1 MTNLENY
8 GFDNELQQ
16 IYDMVWNYSRDKL
29 HPLWQKMDE
38 EDVFPNQEFRA
49 LSDIGL
55 LGITA
60 PEEFGGAGMDE
71 IAQVIVAEAMG
82 YWNHTMAANYLAH
95 DNLCVNN
102 LLRNGSDDIK
112 QRFVTRLS
120 DGSAIGCL
128 GITEPGAGSDALGSM
143 KTTAVRDGDDYIV
156 NGRKIF
162 ITNGPCADVIM
173 FYAKTAPELGAHG
186 ISAFVIDKDT
196 PGFSVAQKMP
206 KMGWKGSETGELV
219 FDNVRVP
226 AANMVGE
233 ENKGVGIV
241 MSGLNIERVVLA
253 ASTIGMAQRALDIS
267 VQYAK
272 DRVQFDRPIAS
283 FQMVQSMLADMYT
296 GVETMRSFVYQ
307 LAKEVSQMKPGEG
320 GRGEIHK
327 RTAAAVLHCGRTLMQ
342 ILDMG
347 VQIHGGMGF
356 ITESEINWLYRS
368 GKIYEIGAGTN
379 EVRKG
384 IIAGELL
391 K

>member
-1 MTNLENY
+1 MTNLTNY
-8 GFDNELQQ
+8 GFDSDLQQ
-16 IYDMVWNYSRDKL
+16 IYDMIWNYSRDEL

-38 EDVFPNQEFRA
+38 EDWFPEEQFRK
-49 LSDIGL
+49 LSEIGV

-60 PEEFGGAGMDE
+60 PEEYGGAGLDE
-71 IAQVIVAEAMG
+71 IAQVMAAEAMS
-82 YWNHTMAANYLAH
+82 YWNHTMCANYLAH

-112 QRFVTRLS
+112 ERFVTRLA

-143 KTTAVRDGDDYIV
+143 KTTAMRDDDDYLI
-156 NGRKIF
+156 NGRKMF
-162 ITNGPCADVIM
+162 ITNGPCADIIM
-173 FYAKTAPELGAHG
+173 LYAKTNPKLGAHG
-186 ISAFVIDKDT
+186 ISAFVLDADT
-196 PGFSVAQKMP
+196 PGFSVAQKLS
-206 KMGWKGSETGELV
+206 KIGWKGSETGEFV
-219 FDNVRVP
+219 FDNCRVP

-233 ENKGVGIV
+233 ENQGVGIV

-253 ASTIGMAQRALDIS
+253 ASTVGIAQRALDIS

-272 DRVQFDRPIAS
+272 DREQFNRPIGS

-307 LAKEVSQMKPGEG
+307 LSKEVSQMKKGEG